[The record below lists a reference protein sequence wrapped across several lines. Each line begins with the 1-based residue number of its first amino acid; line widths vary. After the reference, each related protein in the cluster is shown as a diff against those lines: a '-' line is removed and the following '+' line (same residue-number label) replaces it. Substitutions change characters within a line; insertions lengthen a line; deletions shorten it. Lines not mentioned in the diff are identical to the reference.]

1 MLCQRPPSIA
11 IQARSKILKV
21 SRSNLAWILP
31 NRKQWRQQRHTA
43 DVATIVAALPAKNWP
58 WRPCF
63 QLVSGWFPPINANVF
78 PVSYK
83 AFMHITGN
91 NGYFPCF
98 AKKPVGNLSNKM
110 TNYQLCYQ
118 KGQGQRKKL
127 LLKLQFTVD
136 LFKDSYRY
144 GQNTP
149 KLIFE
154 NLKGHTLL
162 ILKILHNF

>member
-1 MLCQRPPSIA
+1 
-11 IQARSKILKV
+11 
-21 SRSNLAWILP
+21 
-31 NRKQWRQQRHTA
+31 
-43 DVATIVAALPAKNWP
+43 
-58 WRPCF
+58 
-63 QLVSGWFPPINANVF
+63 
-78 PVSYK
+78 
-83 AFMHITGN
+83 MHITGN